1 MEYNLRIT
9 DRALDDM
16 EAIYKHIADVLLE
29 PQTALNMIDLLE
41 ESIAKLLHM
50 PHSRPVVTDA
60 RLSLEGYRKLVV
72 KNYIVFFTIDNK
84 ENVVN
89 IERVLYGRRDWIQI
103 L

>member
-16 EAIYKHIADVLLE
+16 AAIHKHIAEILLE

-41 ESIAKLLHM
+41 ESINKLRHM

-60 RLSLEGYRKLVV
+60 RLSLVGYRKLVV
-72 KNYIVFFTIDNK
+72 KNYIVFFTVDNK
-84 ENVVN
+84 ASIVN
-89 IERVLYGRRDWIQI
+89 IERVLYGRRDWVQI